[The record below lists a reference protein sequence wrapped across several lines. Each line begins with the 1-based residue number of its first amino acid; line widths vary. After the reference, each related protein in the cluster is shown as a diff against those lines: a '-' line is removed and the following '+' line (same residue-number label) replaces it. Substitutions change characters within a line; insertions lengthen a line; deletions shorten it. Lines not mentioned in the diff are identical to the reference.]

1 MKCCCKA
8 HQLSFINKEF
18 SCVREYCGSE
28 KDTMT
33 ATAFCQSRLFSP
45 THASDRDPHTH
56 HLRSIVHFMENAV
69 CGVFVV
75 FSLFFLLILTEHSKQ
90 IT

>member
-1 MKCCCKA
+1 MIFSIYQEKK
-8 HQLSFINKEF
+8 QLRNAAVKLTNLVLLTVKEF

-45 THASDRDPHTH
+45 THASDRDRHTI
-56 HLRSIVHFMENAV
+56 SEV
-69 CGVFVV
+69 
-75 FSLFFLLILTEHSKQ
+75 
-90 IT
+90 